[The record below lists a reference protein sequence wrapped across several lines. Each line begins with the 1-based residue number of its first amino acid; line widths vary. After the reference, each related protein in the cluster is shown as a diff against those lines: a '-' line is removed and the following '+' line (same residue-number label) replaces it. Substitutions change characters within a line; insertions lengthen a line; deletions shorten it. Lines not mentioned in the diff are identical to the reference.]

1 MKKLNAGLGLMWCWT
16 NNFTTERAGHEIY
29 ACWAFIEIL
38 EKAWISIGYVDAYFE
53 HTLVMQEGPRGHV
66 G

>member
-16 NNFTTERAGHEIY
+16 NNFTIERAGHEIY

-53 HTLVMQEGPRGHV
+53 HNILS
-66 G
+66 